1 MAVEKLSL
9 RLARTIFYLKRFV
22 WLLKRRRA
30 YSMQDVLNLFYMDFL
45 KIDDKHIEVVKLD
58 ENELITRCSNPCPIL
73 ELAKRLNLDTKYV
86 CKEVSEPV
94 CKFVLNKLNPR
105 LVFERNYEHIRP
117 HVESCEEHI
126 YWRRGEKQSAR

>member
-9 RLARTIFYLKRFV
+9 ALARIIFYLKGFV

-30 YSMQDVLNLFYMDFL
+30 YSMEDVLKLFYMDFL
-45 KIDDKHIEVVKLD
+45 KIDEKHIEVVKLD

-73 ELAKRLNLDTKYV
+73 ELAKRLNLDTKHV

-94 CKFVLNKLNPR
+94 CIFVLNKLNPR

-117 HVESCEEHI
+117 YVESCEERI
-126 YWRRGEKQSAR
+126 YWRQGEK